1 MKATLAQTR
10 MELTLTARRGEG
22 VLVLVGIPLGILLF
36 FGATGLFGV
45 DVNLLVPGLFSLAI
59 LSAAFT
65 SLAISTGFERK
76 YFVLKRLG
84 ATPLPRSALIVA
96 KATAVFV
103 IEVFQVLLLLG
114 TAVLLF
120 HWRAD
125 IDVPLFILAMILGT
139 LAFAGLGL
147 FIAGTLRAEAT
158 LAVANGLYLLML
170 LLGDII
176 VPIWVMPPAF
186 IIVAKVLPV
195 APLTGLFRAA
205 VGQGPFVMTDL
216 ASVVFW
222 AVLGPALAA
231 LLFRWEEK

>member
-1 MKATLAQTR
+1 